1 MENLLDSNE
10 EKYFWW
16 WANELKDIGFIEEI
30 ELQPKPFDLSSSIK
44 SVYDK
49 QLKTKIKEV
58 EETLLNKHIYTTDVK
73 ITWNKSALD
82 VFTTLLDS
90 RVKKTENRSLTY
102 IISQI
107 NENNEII
114 SYVEVKPSFDQNNMT
129 RLAKINQKWV
139 WEKHGLFVNI
149 VIPEKHFNK
158 TFTPKKFLFTDKSG
172 KPRKIKYKNIVTL
185 DKLTSKL

>member
-16 WANELKDIGFIEEI
+16 WANELKDIGFIEKI

-82 VFTTLLDS
+82 IFTTLLDS

>member
-16 WANELKDIGFIEEI
+16 WSSELKNKGFIKNI
-30 ELQPKPFDLSSSIK
+30 ELQPDPFDLSSSIK

-49 QLKTKIKEV
+49 QLKTKTKEV

-73 ITWNKSALD
+73 ITWDKSALD
-82 VFTTLLDS
+82 VFTTLINS
-90 RVKKTENRSLTY
+90 RVKKTDKRSLVY
-102 IISQI
+102 IISQL

-114 SYVEVKPSFDQNNMT
+114 SYVEVKPTFDQNNMT

-185 DKLTSKL
+185 DKLINKL